1 MVRALIAVALAL
13 LLAACGRDAATPRP
27 LRLQVFGDPLEVAG
41 YRALIAAYRA
51 RHPEAQVELTPVGK
65 QKDHMARL
73 ATAFAAGDPPEVFVL
88 NFRRF
93 GQLAAKGVLAEL
105 GPALTATGQW
115 READFY
121 EPAVEAFR
129 YEGKLLCLPQNV
141 SSLVVYYNRALF
153 RAAGI
158 APPAADWSMGEFLTA
173 ALNLRNRAR
182 DAKGGTV
189 WGVGVEPSL
198 IRLAPFIWAYGGT
211 LVDDTVRPTRITLDA
226 PAGLQMFKALRGG
239 RLAPSLASYKS
250 EDHEARFLRGD
261 MGMLLQSR
269 RFTATLRQSPG
280 VDWDVAPFPRG
291 QHSVGVLHAD
301 AYCQAADAKDP
312 AAARRFIE
320 FALSEEGQ
328 AVLTRS
334 GRLVPSRK
342 SVAESPVFLD
352 PAQPPASA
360 RVFLDAIPHL
370 RRTPNVATWHEV
382 ESKADVLIEEW
393 FYEPEGGG
401 EDEGRSGTAAARQ
414 FADLLRREL
423 QPVLVPPP

>member
-1 MVRALIAVALAL
+1 VVRALSVVALAIVA
-13 LLAACGRDAATPRP
+13 AACGGRDAPAPV
-27 LRLQVFGDPLEVAG
+27 RLQVFGDPLEIGA
-41 YRALIAAYRA
+41 YRELLAAYHA
-51 RHPEAQVELTPVGK
+51 RHPDARVELTPVGK

-73 ATAFAAGDPPEVFVL
+73 VTAFAAGDPPDVFVL

-153 RAAGI
+153 RAANV
-158 APPAADWSMGEFLTA
+158 ALPAADWTVGDFMMA
-173 ALNLRNRAR
+173 ALNLRRRAK
-182 DAKGGTV
+182 DANGGSV

-198 IRLAPFIWAYGGT
+198 IRLAPFIWTYGGS
-211 LVDDTVRPTRITLDA
+211 LVDDTQRPTRITLDQ
-226 PAGLQMFKALRGG
+226 PAALQLFKALRGG
-239 RLAPSLASYKS
+239 RMAPTLASYKS
-250 EDHEARFLRGD
+250 EDHEARFARGD

-269 RFTATLRQSPG
+269 RLTATLRQTPG
-280 VDWDVAPFPRG
+280 LDWDVAPFPRAREP
-291 QHSVGVLHAD
+291 VGVLHAD
-301 AYCQAADAKDP
+301 GYCQAAAARDP
-312 AAARRFIE
+312 VAARRFIE

-334 GRLVPSRK
+334 GRLVPARE

-352 PAQPPASA
+352 PTQPPASA
-360 RVFLDAIPHL
+360 RIFLDAIPRL
-370 RRTPNVATWHEV
+370 RRTPNTATWHEV
-382 ESKADVLIEEW
+382 ESRADILIEEW
-393 FYEPEGGG
+393 FYEAPVGGEEEGGDG
-401 EDEGRSGTAAARQ
+401 ISAAQQFAAR
-414 FADLLRREL
+414 LRSEL
-423 QPVLVPPP
+423 QQVLAGRP